1 MTNQPEII
9 NKQLNGY
16 AEAFP
21 GQDYLRAFAF
31 WSLFCLTTVAHYVLL
46 VAIGFWKKLFDPDR
60 LSHGAHWLA
69 TLWARSIMHAA
80 PGWRWSYSG
89 FENLPR
95 EGEPPVVLVANH
107 QSSADIGSIY
117 LTRAQFRWLS
127 KDTVFR
133 IPMLGTAMRWAGYVS
148 IKRGDRN
155 SHVSALRDS
164 AQWIRR
170 GVSMFYFPEG
180 TRSEDG
186 RLREFK
192 VGAFRLAIEEGVAVT
207 PVVLCGT
214 REMMLKNSGVPRPA
228 HLMLDV
234 MPKVWP
240 APSETAEQFAARVR
254 SIIEARLR
262 YLESIR

>member
-1 MTNQPEII
+1 MNDTTETLS
-9 NKQLNGY
+9 KSMSTG
-16 AEAFP
+16 FP
-21 GQDYLRAFAF
+21 GQDHLRAVVF
-31 WSLFCLTTVAHYVLL
+31 WSTFVFATGVCYLILL
-46 VAIGFWKKLFDPDR
+46 VIVIWKKLFDPKHV
-60 LSHGAHWLA
+60 SQGAHWLA
-69 TLWARSIMHAA
+69 TFWARWIMHAA

-89 FENLPR
+89 FENLPK

-117 LTRAQFRWLS
+117 LTQAQFRWLS

-133 IPMLGTAMRWAGYVS
+133 LPCIGHAMKWAGYVS
-148 IKRGDRN
+148 IKRGDRH
-155 SHVSALRDS
+155 SSLAAVKQSA
-164 AQWIRR
+164 AWIRR

-192 VGAFRLAIEEGVAVT
+192 VGAFRLAIEEGVAIC

-214 REMMLKNSGVPRPA
+214 KDMMRKNSGIPKAA
-228 HLMLDV
+228 HLILDV

-240 APSETAEQFAARVR
+240 EPEETPELFAKRVR
-254 SIIEARLR
+254 SMIEARLR